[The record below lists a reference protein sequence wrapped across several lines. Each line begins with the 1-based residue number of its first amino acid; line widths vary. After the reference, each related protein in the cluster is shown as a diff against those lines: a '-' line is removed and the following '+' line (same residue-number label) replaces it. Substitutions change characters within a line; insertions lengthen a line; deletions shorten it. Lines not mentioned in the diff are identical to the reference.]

1 MRNNNNNFNS
11 SVKNAFHIFCKSG
24 KIENPEVVS
33 EYLFEKGFE
42 YGLDFEV
49 LDRFSE
55 PENPNAMRVFKSN
68 GDLSVLSTA
77 TLNRLMFEI
86 KIRINIPENDLSER
100 FYNKEISFD
109 NSQLFKNACG
119 TLRRAIFNELMSR
132 IEKQQ
137 ENNEKYISRCVERDT
152 YDYFLQ
158 QEVMLANEEGTSR
171 EHR

>member
-1 MRNNNNNFNS
+1 MHNNNNFYW
-11 SVKNAFHIFCKSG
+11 SVKNAFAIFCKSG

-55 PENPNAMRVFKSN
+55 PENSNAMRVFKSN
-68 GDLSVLSTA
+68 GDLSVLSTT

-137 ENNEKYISRCVERDT
+137 DTRETYISRWNERAI
-152 YDYFLQ
+152 YDYFFQ
-158 QEVMLANEEGTSR
+158 QEITFANEEETSR

>member
-1 MRNNNNNFNS
+1 MRNNNFNS
-11 SVKNAFHIFCKSG
+11 SVKNAFAIFCKCG
-24 KIENPEVVS
+24 KIEKPEVVS

-42 YGLDFEV
+42 YGLDFDV
-49 LDRFSE
+49 LDKFSK
-55 PENPNAMRVFKSN
+55 PEDLIAMSTFEST
-68 GDLSVLSTA
+68 GDLSVLSKE

-86 KIRINIPENDLSER
+86 KIRVNMPENNLIER

-137 ENNEKYISRCVERDT
+137 ENNEKLFSRWVERDT
-152 YDYFLQ
+152 YDYFFQ
-158 QEVMLANEEGTSR
+158 QEVMLAKEEGTSR

>member
-1 MRNNNNNFNS
+1 MRNKDEINA
-11 SVKNAFHIFCKSG
+11 SVKNAFAVFCKCG
-24 KIENPEVVS
+24 KIEKPEVVS

-42 YGLDFEV
+42 YGLDFDV
-49 LDRFSE
+49 LDKFSK
-55 PENPNAMRVFKSN
+55 PEDPIAMSIFESTGN
-68 GDLSVLSTA
+68 LSVLSKE

-86 KIRINIPENDLSER
+86 KIRVNMPENNLTER

-119 TLRRAIFNELMSR
+119 TLRKAIFNELMFR

-137 ENNEKYISRCVERDT
+137 DTRETCISRWAQRAM
-152 YDYFLQ
+152 YDYFFQ
-158 QEVMLANEEGTSR
+158 QEVMLAKEEGTSR